1 MWNGSKNP
9 KRLPVDVTEDEFSDL
24 LSVTKQMRHK
34 VAFLLAWGSGL
45 RLGEVLR
52 LQRNEVD
59 LEGKQIR
66 INEGKGKK
74 DRIVPLPRGFRERH
88 LQQIPFEFK
97 DRALQKAFRTYA
109 EKSGLKKKKPSVHF
123 HSLRHGF
130 ATQCLRKGI
139 NLRSIQLMLGHSEL
153 ATTGIYLQLCPEEIL
168 NEYQEK
174 F

>member
-9 KRLPVDVTEDEFSDL
+9 KRLPVDVTEQEFSDL
-24 LSVTKQMRHK
+24 LTATRQMKHR
-34 VAFLLAWGSGL
+34 VAFLMAWGSGM
-45 RLGEVLR
+45 RLSEVLN
-52 LQRNEVD
+52 LKKEDFD
-59 LEGKQIR
+59 LDKGQVR

-74 DRIVPLPRGFRERH
+74 DRIVPVPRGFKEKH
-88 LQQIPFEFK
+88 LQHIPFDFK

-139 NLRSIQLMLGHSEL
+139 GLRSIQMMLGHSDL
-153 ATTGIYLQLCPEEIL
+153 STTSIYLQLAPEEVL
-168 NEYQEK
+168 NEYQQK